1 MFESGPNYSKLKTN
15 LRLAVNRLKLLEKK
29 NTELA
34 LKARKEIADYIAA
47 GKAERAKI
55 RVEQI
60 IREDYLVE
68 AMELLEMYCDL
79 LLARF
84 GLIQQMKTLDEGLA
98 EAISSLIWVAPRMQA
113 DVQELKVI
121 AEQLGV
127 KYGKPYSLAC
137 RDNAIGTV
145 SPKLMHKLSV
155 QAPPKILVEKY
166 IIEIAKNY
174 NVPYEPDPQVMRE
187 EAAANEALLIDFTA
201 MEAAKAASVGGG
213 EASCTAGWIP
223 PGAGAAGGPGWAGPA
238 FQPYPSIPHPA
249 GAYGYGPMDAPPPPY
264 GGFTTLPPNYQPQD
278 TKPAAP
284 PVSPVPPS
292 AQQKSP
298 EKPPAA
304 SFNIPPNNLSNSSN
318 NSFPSSTETSPAGG
332 SKPSNVNNLQANLNQ
347 QPKPSPRTKLNNP
360 APDLDLPDL
369 PSVPDDDN
377 MGGPGG
383 NAEDDIDF
391 DDLTRRFE
399 ELKKRK

>member
-1 MFESGPNYSKLKTN
+1 MFDSGPNYSKLKTN

-84 GLIQQMKTLDEGLA
+84 GLVQQMKTLDEGLS
-98 EAISSLIWVAPRMQA
+98 ESISSLIWVAPRMQA
-113 DVQELKVI
+113 DVAELKII

-127 KYGKPYSLAC
+127 KYGKPYALAC

-187 EAAANEALLIDFTA
+187 EAAANEALLIDFNA
-201 MEAAKAASVGGG
+201 MEAAKMSDGAGWMPPPGPRGDGGAGWMPPPGSGGG
-213 EASCTAGWIP
+213 GPAGWVQP
-223 PGAGAAGGPGWAGPA
+223 PGFAPGFPVG
-238 FQPYPSIPHPA
+238 YP
-249 GAYGYGPMDAPPPPY
+249 GYGPMDNAMSPPPPY
-264 GGFTTLPPNYQPQD
+264 GYPLPPNYQPQD

-284 PVSPVPPS
+284 ASS
-292 AQQKSP
+292 APAPEEKKQQP
-298 EKPPAA
+298 
-304 SFNIPPNNLSNSSN
+304 SFNIPPNNLNTNSNSS
-318 NSFPSSTETSPAGG
+318 PSSNDTSPAGN
-332 SKPSNVNNLQANLNQ
+332 KTLNTNNLQIDQ

-360 APDLDLPDL
+360 APSDFDLPDL
-369 PSVPDDDN
+369 PSVPDDND
-377 MGGPGG
+377 MAGPGG
-383 NAEDDIDF
+383 KPEEDDIDF

>member
-68 AMELLEMYCDL
+68 AMEILEMYCDL

-84 GLIQQMKTLDEGLA
+84 GLVQQMKTLDEGLS

-113 DVQELKVI
+113 DVAELKII

-145 SPKLMHKLSV
+145 APKLMHKLSV

-166 IIEIAKNY
+166 LIEIAKNY
-174 NVPYEPDPQVMRE
+174 NVFYEPDPQIMR
-187 EAAANEALLIDFTA
+187 EAAAAEEALLIDFNAT
-201 MEAAKAASVGGG
+201 EAGKMGSGQVGWVHPGQPVAGAVGGPSQG
-213 EASCTAGWIP
+213 WMPPPNAGY
-223 PGAGAAGGPGWAGPA
+223 A
-238 FQPYPSIPHPA
+238 PYPG
-249 GAYGYGPMDAPPPPY
+249 GAYGPPMDAMSPPPPY
-264 GGFTTLPPNYQPQD
+264 GYPLPPSYQH
-278 TKPAAP
+278 
-284 PVSPVPPS
+284 
-292 AQQKSP
+292 P
-298 EKPPAA
+298 EKPPMASA
-304 SFNIPPNNLSNSSN
+304 PHPVSDEKKPPSFNIPPNNLGGDSNSN
-318 NSFPSSTETSPAGG
+318 PSSKDNSPTGN
-332 SKPSNVNNLQANLNQ
+332 SKPLNTNLQINQ
-347 QPKPSPRTKLNNP
+347 QPKPSPRTKLNGP
-360 APDLDLPDL
+360 SSDLDLPDL
-369 PSVPDDDN
+369 PSVPQDN
-377 MGGPGG
+377 LSGPGG
-383 NAEDDIDF
+383 KDADDDDIDF

-399 ELKKRK
+399 DLKKKK

>member
-1 MFESGPNYSKLKTN
+1 MFDSGPNYSKLKTN

-68 AMELLEMYCDL
+68 AMEILEMYCDL

-84 GLIQQMKTLDEGLA
+84 GLVQQMKTLDEGLA

-113 DVQELKVI
+113 DVAELKII
-121 AEQLGV
+121 AEQLGI

-145 SPKLMHKLSV
+145 APKLMHKLSV

-166 IIEIAKNY
+166 LIEIAKNY
-174 NVPYEPDPQVMRE
+174 NVFYEPDPQIMR
-187 EAAANEALLIDFTA
+187 EAAAAEEALLIDFNAT
-201 MEAAKAASVGGG
+201 EAGKMGGG
-213 EASCTAGWIP
+213 NLGWVH
-223 PGAGAAGGPGWAGPA
+223 PGQAAGATGGPPQGWMPPPNAGFAP
-238 FQPYPSIPHPA
+238 FPG
-249 GAYGYGPMDAPPPPY
+249 GAYGPMSAMSPPPPY
-264 GGFTTLPPNYQPQD
+264 GYPLPPSYQ
-278 TKPAAP
+278 
-284 PVSPVPPS
+284 
-292 AQQKSP
+292 QQ
-298 EKPPAA
+298 EKPPIASA
-304 SFNIPPNNLSNSSN
+304 PHPLMDEKKLPSFNIPPNNLGTNSNASSKDNSPTGNSNS
-318 NSFPSSTETSPAGG
+318 
-332 SKPSNVNNLQANLNQ
+332 KPLNTNLQINQ
-347 QPKPSPRTKLNNP
+347 HPKPSPRTKINSP
-360 APDLDLPDL
+360 SPDMDLPDL
-369 PSVPDDDN
+369 PSVPQDN
-377 MGGPGG
+377 LAAPGEKD
-383 NAEDDIDF
+383 ADDDIDF

-399 ELKKRK
+399 DLKKKK